1 VLSAVAASV
10 GKFRAAYRLHEHPKV
25 RLDIADFD
33 PCCFSPPKGVRPRF
47 GPIVAGAPAET
58 TYVHPMAI
66 SKTDLSLLLG
76 LLSLLATL
84 GLSPVLLLAALVAF
98 LVGRATG

>member
-1 VLSAVAASV
+1 
-10 GKFRAAYRLHEHPKV
+10 
-25 RLDIADFD
+25 
-33 PCCFSPPKGVRPRF
+33 
-47 GPIVAGAPAET
+47 
-58 TYVHPMAI
+58 MAI

-84 GLSPVLLLAALVAF
+84 GLRPVLLLAALVAF

>member
-1 VLSAVAASV
+1 VLSAIAVAASV
-10 GKFRAAYRLHEHPKV
+10 GEFRAAYRVHEHPKV

-47 GPIVAGAPAET
+47 GPIVAGAPTET

-76 LLSLLATL
+76 LLATL
-84 GLSPVLLLAALVAF
+84 GLSPVLLVAALVAF
-98 LVGRATG
+98 LVGRATD